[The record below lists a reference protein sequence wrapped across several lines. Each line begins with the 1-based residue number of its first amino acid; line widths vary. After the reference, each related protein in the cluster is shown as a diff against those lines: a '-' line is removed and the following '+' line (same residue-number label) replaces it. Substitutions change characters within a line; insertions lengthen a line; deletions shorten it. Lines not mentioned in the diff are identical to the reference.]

1 MMTKNL
7 PFWGESPQPAKTYY
21 QMKLLHDL
29 FGIVDHSKKGTESN
43 YVYVCDELTAGSYG
57 GPVVPFRLRIL
68 SLLIFLIKKFPIKK
82 FPFKKFPCSSSVRM
96 RSTNQ
101 MNKVARGAQEGHV
114 TIPR

>member
-1 MMTKNL
+1 MPDFPVPGHN
-7 PFWGESPQPAKTYY
+7 YY
-21 QMKLLHDL
+21 QMKLVHDL

-68 SLLIFLIKKFPIKK
+68 SLLIFLFPISQFPIKK

-101 MNKVARGAQEGHV
+101 MNKAARGAQEGHV